1 MTTTPRTL
9 GASGISVSAITLGTS
24 GLGRDTRRGIDDTDA
39 LALAAAMLTGPFR
52 AIDTSN
58 EYAGGRSE
66 EVLGDALRQSTGDA
80 LPTIITKVDRDPE
93 TGAFDRDRVW
103 RSFDESRER
112 LGLERVELLHLHD
125 PYTVTIDEALAPG
138 GAVEGLRELKEQGL
152 VQAIGIAAGP
162 IPLLERFVTEGAL
175 DVLLSHN
182 RFTIV
187 DSDARWLFEKARALG
202 MGVMNAAPF
211 GGGILGAGRADRY
224 GYREIDNSL
233 QQWLDSARAVCARH
247 GVELGT
253 VALHHSLRSPLVDTT
268 VVGISRPERVA
279 ELEAMAAAIPPDA
292 VWAELAELGPAPSPF
307 AGTGA

>member
-1 MTTTPRTL
+1 MTTSPRTL
-9 GASGISVSAITLGTS
+9 GNSSLTVSAITLGTS
-24 GLGRDTRRGIDDTDA
+24 GLGRATRRGIDDTDA
-39 LALAAAMLTGPFR
+39 LALAAAMLAGPFR

-66 EVLGDALRQSTGDA
+66 EVLGDAMRQSTVDD
-80 LPTIITKVDRDPE
+80 PPMIITKVDRDPE

-103 RSFDESRER
+103 RSFDESRAR
-112 LGLERVELLHLHD
+112 LGLERIELLHLHD

-152 VQAIGIAAGP
+152 VDAIGIAAGP
-162 IPLLERFVTEGAL
+162 LPLLQRFVDEGAL

-187 DSDARWLFEKARALG
+187 DSDARALFESARSLG

-211 GGGILGAGRADRY
+211 GGGILGAGTPDRY
-224 GYREIDNSL
+224 GYREIDSGLPEWIN
-233 QQWLDSARAVCARH
+233 QARAVCARH
-247 GVELGT
+247 GVELRT

-268 VVGISRPERVA
+268 VVGISRPERIA
-279 ELEAMAAAIPPDA
+279 ELEAMVAAAPPDEI
-292 VWAELAELGPAPSPF
+292 WADLAELGPAPSPF
-307 AGTGA
+307 AGA